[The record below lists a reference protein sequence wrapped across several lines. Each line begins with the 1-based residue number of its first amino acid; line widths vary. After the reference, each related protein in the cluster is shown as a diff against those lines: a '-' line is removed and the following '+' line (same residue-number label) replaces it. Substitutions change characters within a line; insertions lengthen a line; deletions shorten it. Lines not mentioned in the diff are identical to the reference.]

1 MFFFSI
7 KKQSKRHFDEMLFF
21 DDESRNIYD
30 ITKLGVVSILVKN
43 GVTMHVMEQGIQK
56 YIDSH
61 K

>member
-1 MFFFSI
+1 
-7 KKQSKRHFDEMLFF
+7 MLFF